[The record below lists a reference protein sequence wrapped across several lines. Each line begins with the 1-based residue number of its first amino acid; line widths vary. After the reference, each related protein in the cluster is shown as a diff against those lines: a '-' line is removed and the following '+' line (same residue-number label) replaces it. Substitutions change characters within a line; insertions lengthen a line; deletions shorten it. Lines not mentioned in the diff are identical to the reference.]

1 MLLKKQI
8 DKLEFI
14 EVMQDIGLANSSYGY
29 KDCAAINE
37 DRLCFRMGDDAQY
50 DEDQYFYLPRTL
62 TGLELLFKGLVIC
75 ERDFDWSGG
84 SVASNIKIMQIIQRR
99 SKSPVALRNLDKLI
113 KWTFINKGHN
123 AYTPFGG
130 RKYSNV
136 GSLAELER
144 IKETDRRNAINHRE
158 LEKMQIQAAEATR
171 KLEQE
176 LIKKRDEER
185 KIKNA
190 ERFKIFQQQIKQ
202 FQAQTDADKL
212 NDLLEDRI
220 TFPINLLPECEW
232 LTIIRNR
239 NLEAKDLNKL
249 IKLIPKNTTREIK
262 QIKRFL
268 QILRTP
274 KLI

>member
-1 MLLKKQI
+1 MLI
-8 DKLEFI
+8 IGI
-14 EVMQDIGLANSSYGY
+14 EIT
-29 KDCAAINE
+29 E
-37 DRLCFRMGDDAQY
+37 
-50 DEDQYFYLPRTL
+50 
-62 TGLELLFKGLVIC
+62 
-75 ERDFDWSGG
+75 
-84 SVASNIKIMQIIQRR
+84 
-99 SKSPVALRNLDKLI
+99 
-113 KWTFINKGHN
+113 
-123 AYTPFGG
+123 
-130 RKYSNV
+130 
-136 GSLAELER
+136 
-144 IKETDRRNAINHRE
+144 RRNAINHRE

-202 FQAQTDADKL
+202 FQAQTDAEKL
-212 NDLLEDRI
+212 NDLLSNRI

-274 KLI
+274 KLIPKII

>member
-37 DRLCFRMGDDAQY
+37 DRLSFRMGDDAQY
-50 DEDQYFYLPRTL
+50 DDDQYFYLPRTL

-84 SVASNIKIMQIIQRR
+84 SVASNIKIMQIIRRR
-99 SKSPVALRNLDKLI
+99 SRSPLALRNLDKLI
-113 KWTFINKGHN
+113 KWTFINKGRN
-123 AYTPFGG
+123 DYTPFGG
-130 RKYSNV
+130 TKYSNV
-136 GSLAELER
+136 GSLSELER
-144 IKETDRRNAINHRE
+144 IEETDRRNAINHRE
-158 LEKMQIQAAEATR
+158 LEKMQMEAAEATK

-190 ERFKIFQQQIKQ
+190 ERFKIFQQQIKL
-202 FQAQTDADKL
+202 FQAQTDAEKL
-212 NDLLEDRI
+212 NDLLSKRI
-220 TFPINLLPECEW
+220 SFPINLLPECEW
-232 LTIIRNR
+232 LTIIRNK

>member
-1 MLLKKQI
+1 MLLKKEI
-8 DKLEFI
+8 DEFEFI
-14 EVMQDIGLANSSYGY
+14 EAMQAIGLANSSRDY
-29 KDCAAINE
+29 KFCNVIKR
-37 DRLCFRMGDDAQY
+37 DRLNLSMGAQY
-50 DEDQYFYLPRTL
+50 QYDYLPKTL
-62 TGLELLFKGLVIC
+62 LGLELLFKGLVIC

-84 SVASNIKIMQIIQRR
+84 SVASNIKIMQIIRRR
-99 SKSPVALRNLDKLI
+99 SRSPLALRNLDKLI
-113 KWTFINKGHN
+113 KWTFINKGRN
-123 AYTPFGG
+123 PYTPFGG
-130 RKYSNV
+130 RKYSNI
-136 GSLAELER
+136 GSLAELEQ
-144 IKETDRRNAINHRE
+144 IEETDRRNAINHRE
-158 LEKMQIQAAEATR
+158 LEKMQMQAAEATK

-190 ERFKIFQQQIKQ
+190 ERFRIFQQQIKQ

-212 NDLLEDRI
+212 NDLLSNRI

-239 NLEAKDLNKL
+239 KLEAKDLNKL

-274 KLI
+274 KLV